1 MALTFWVVL
10 ISMLQVFDDAVL
22 ADDLLDLPLG
32 VDVEGVF
39 VEQGDLILA
48 LAFGIPFL
56 VLLHCECFS
65 PTGGVV
71 EGGDELRLLLPEL
84 FLGCGVAQDV

>member
-1 MALTFWVVL
+1 
-10 ISMLQVFDDAVL
+10 MLQVLDDAVL
-22 ADDLLDLPLG
+22 TNDLLDLPLG
-32 VDVEGVF
+32 VDVEGIF

-48 LAFGIPFL
+48 LAFRVSFL
-56 VLLHCECFS
+56 VLLHCEGFS

-71 EGGDELRLLLPEL
+71 ESGDELGLLLPQL